1 MSLAQQQVI
10 MKVMIVD
17 DNAQVRD
24 LIRTLLA
31 ENASDFVECSDGKE
45 AVSVYGAEQPD
56 WTVMDVAMKEM
67 DGLTATRF
75 ITSNFPGSRIIVVT
89 QHNNPKLRERAQEV
103 GAKGFLLKEDLM
115 DLRTL
120 ITSTPGDLQ

>member
-1 MSLAQQQVI
+1 

-31 ENASDFVECSDGKE
+31 ENASDFVECCDGKE
-45 AVSVYGAEQPD
+45 AVSVFGAEQPD

-75 ITSNFPGSRIIVVT
+75 ITSRFPASRIIVVT

-115 DLRTL
+115 ELRTL
-120 ITSTPGDLQ
+120 ITSIPGDLQ